1 MVDANQAFTV
11 STALERGKAYQDL
24 GVFWFEEP
32 LPPHNHDGYEELGDK
47 LSVRIATGENEYTKY
62 AFADLIRHGGVDV
75 VQPDNRRTG
84 GVTEWMEIAALADAF
99 HIQVAS
105 HGGGPGNLNML
116 AAMPNAIYLESGS
129 LKGGSMYEVNLK
141 MVDGEVLVPDVPGL
155 GTAVR
160 DDYIKKHRIA

>member
-1 MVDANQAFTV
+1 LRPAEKPDACVVGQKR
-11 STALERGKAYQDL
+11 SQR
-24 GVFWFEEP
+24 
-32 LPPHNHDGYEELGDK
+32 
-47 LSVRIATGENEYTKY
+47 GENHASEH
-62 AFADLIRHGGVDV
+62 FW
-75 VQPDNRRTG
+75 P
-84 GVTEWMEIAALADAF
+84 AALADAF

-129 LKGGSMYEVNLK
+129 LKGQSMYEVNLK

-160 DDYIKKHRIA
+160 DDYIKKHRIG